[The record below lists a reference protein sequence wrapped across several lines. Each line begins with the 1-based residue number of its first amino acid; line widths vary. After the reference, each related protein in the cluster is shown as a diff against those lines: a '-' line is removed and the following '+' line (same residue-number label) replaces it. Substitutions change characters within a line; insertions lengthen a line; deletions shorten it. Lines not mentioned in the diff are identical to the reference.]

1 MNQSTYN
8 SLKSF
13 IWGIA
18 NDCLVDVYDVGDYR
32 KIILPMFVIRRFDA
46 VLEPKHEAVIK
57 AKKEFTKA
65 GITEL
70 DAALAAVAEQAFVN
84 KSDFTLTDLKSRTNQ
99 QQLKKDFIEYLDGFS
114 ENVQVIINKFHIR
127 NEIDRL
133 SEQDRLGLLIEK
145 FVDPRIN
152 LSNRPV
158 LNEDG
163 SVKIEALDNH
173 TMGTLFEEV
182 IRMFNEETNVTDAGR
197 HFTPRDIVEL
207 IADLAFIPVQDK
219 IQSTTYRIYDGAC
232 GTGGMLTVGDEHIKK
247 LAREQGKKVS
257 IHLYGQENAD
267 ETYAIARADML
278 VKGEGKESDQ
288 IRFGSTISDDKFAK
302 EEFDFMLSN
311 PPFGTPWKTD
321 LKAWGIGKKD
331 EISDTR
337 FIINYDDNPEYSLIP
352 DIGDPQMLFLANNI
366 SKMKTTT
373 ELGSRIIEVHNG
385 SSLFTGKAGSGPSNL
400 RRYIFEQD
408 LCEAIIAIPENM
420 FYNTGIGT
428 YLWVLTNKKDEKR
441 KGKVQLIDATSMKE
455 PLRKNLGDKNCEM
468 TQKMREKVMELYL
481 AFDKADSEYSK
492 VFSNEEFGFYQVEV
506 NRPLR
511 LRVNVSDEALEEF
524 KNNAKDDEFYD
535 FLMTNEK
542 DTESTNFNSFIG
554 KLEKSTK
561 RAGLKW
567 TKKRENAIRKYFTTT
582 DENANVVLDKKGN
595 TEPDSNLKDTEQ
607 VPLLYDGGIT
617 GFFENEVKPYV
628 EDAWINE
635 DSAVIGYE
643 LSFTKYFYKPVQLR
657 DMSDIIADGIK
668 LFHGLGTGL
677 RQTLTSDE
685 VLKLQIPVPPKP
697 EQDKIVQF
705 LDWKISEMNHFI
717 HQKKKQIK
725 LLEELKYTQ
734 IDQYITKGL
743 NPSVSMKDSKVEWIG
758 AIPEHWDV
766 DHIKQHFKV
775 KKRIAGKEGYDVLS
789 ITQQGIKK
797 KDISSN
803 EGQMAQSYAN
813 YQFVYPGDFAMNHMD
828 LLTGYIDI
836 SKQFGVTSP
845 DYRVFTLSDSEHCF
859 APFYLRVFQ
868 IGYKRRIFYKFGKG
882 AANQGRWRLPI
893 TAFYDY
899 AIQVP
904 PIDEQR
910 EIARQCD
917 EVEKQINEMI
927 SGINK
932 EITLVEELRTKLI
945 SDVVTGQVDV
955 RNVKIPAY
963 ETETD
968 IIDSEED
975 SDEENQ
981 EESTE

>member
-8 SLKSF
+8 TLKSF

-46 VLEPKHEAVIK
+46 VLEPKHEEVIK
-57 AKKEFTKA
+57 AKEQFEKA

-70 DAALAAVAEQAFVN
+70 DAALSAVAEQAFVN
-84 KSDFTLTDLKSRTNQ
+84 KSDFILTDLKSRTNQ
-99 QQLKKDFIEYLDGFS
+99 QQLKKDFIAYLDGFS

-152 LSNRPV
+152 LSNRPI

-207 IADLAFIPVQDK
+207 IADLTFIPIQDK

-232 GTGGMLTVGDEHIKK
+232 GTGGMLTVGDQHIRE
-247 LAREQGKKVS
+247 LAAEQGKKVS

-321 LKAWGIGKKD
+321 LKAWGINKKD
-331 EISDTR
+331 EISDSR

-428 YLWVLTNKKDEKR
+428 YLWVLTNKKEDRR
-441 KGKVQLIDATSMKE
+441 KGKVQLIDATSMKSS
-455 PLRKNLGDKNCEM
+455 LRKNLGDKNCEM
-468 TQKMREKVMELYL
+468 TPEIRKRVIDLYL
-481 AFDKADSEYSK
+481 EFDKADSEYSK
-492 VFSNEEFGFYQVEV
+492 VFLNEEFGYYQVDV

-511 LRVNVSDEALEEF
+511 LKVAINEKNLAVF
-524 KNNAKDDEFYD
+524 KENGKDDEFYQ
-535 FLMTNEK
+535 FLALNKK
-542 DTESTNFNSFIG
+542 DLESNDYNSFITE
-554 KLEKSTK
+554 LEKNVKS
-561 RAGLKW
+561 ADLKW
-567 TKKRENAIRKYFTTT
+567 TKKRQNAIRKFFSTT
-582 DENANVVLDKKGN
+582 DENAELVRDKKGN
-595 TEPDSNLKDTEQ
+595 IEPDNNLKDSEQ
-607 VPLLYDGGIT
+607 IPLLYEGGIKA
-617 GFFENEVKPYV
+617 FFKNEVKPYV
-628 EDAWINE
+628 EDAWIDE

-657 DMSDIIADGIK
+657 NVADIIADIK
-668 LFHGLGTGL
+668 AIEQSTDGLL
-677 RQTLTSDE
+677 AS
-685 VLKLQIPVPPKP
+685 I
-697 EQDKIVQF
+697 
-705 LDWKISEMNHFI
+705 
-717 HQKKKQIK
+717 
-725 LLEELKYTQ
+725 
-734 IDQYITKGL
+734 
-743 NPSVSMKDSKVEWIG
+743 IG
-758 AIPEHWDV
+758 
-766 DHIKQHFKV
+766 
-775 KKRIAGKEGYDVLS
+775 
-789 ITQQGIKK
+789 
-797 KDISSN
+797 
-803 EGQMAQSYAN
+803 
-813 YQFVYPGDFAMNHMD
+813 
-828 LLTGYIDI
+828 
-836 SKQFGVTSP
+836 
-845 DYRVFTLSDSEHCF
+845 
-859 APFYLRVFQ
+859 
-868 IGYKRRIFYKFGKG
+868 
-882 AANQGRWRLPI
+882 GR
-893 TAFYDY
+893 
-899 AIQVP
+899 
-904 PIDEQR
+904 E
-910 EIARQCD
+910 
-917 EVEKQINEMI
+917 
-927 SGINK
+927 
-932 EITLVEELRTKLI
+932 
-945 SDVVTGQVDV
+945 
-955 RNVKIPAY
+955 
-963 ETETD
+963 
-968 IIDSEED
+968 
-975 SDEENQ
+975 
-981 EESTE
+981 

>member
-8 SLKSF
+8 TLKSF

-46 VLEPKHEAVIK
+46 VLEPKHEEVIK
-57 AKKEFTKA
+57 AKEQFEKA

-70 DAALAAVAEQAFVN
+70 DAALSAVAEQAFVN
-84 KSDFTLTDLKSRTNQ
+84 KSDFILTDLKSRTNQ
-99 QQLKKDFIEYLDGFS
+99 QQLKKDFIAYLDGFS

-152 LSNRPV
+152 LSNRPI

-207 IADLAFIPVQDK
+207 IADLAFIPIQDK

-232 GTGGMLTVGDEHIKK
+232 GTGGMLTVGDQHIRE
-247 LAREQGKKVS
+247 LAAEQGKKVS

-321 LKAWGIGKKD
+321 LKAWGINKKD
-331 EISDTR
+331 EISDSR

-428 YLWVLTNKKDEKR
+428 YLWVLTNKKEDRR
-441 KGKVQLIDATSMKE
+441 KGKVQLIDATSMKSS
-455 PLRKNLGDKNCEM
+455 LRKNLGDKNCEM
-468 TQKMREKVMELYL
+468 TPEICKRVIDLYL
-481 AFDKADSEYSK
+481 EFDKADSEYSK
-492 VFSNEEFGFYQVEV
+492 VFLNEEFGYYQVDV

-511 LRVNVSDEALEEF
+511 LKVAINEKNLAVF
-524 KNNAKDDEFYD
+524 KENGKDDEFYQ
-535 FLMTNEK
+535 FLALNKK
-542 DTESTNFNSFIG
+542 DLESNDYNSFITE
-554 KLEKSTK
+554 LEKNVKS
-561 RAGLKW
+561 ADLKW
-567 TKKRENAIRKYFTTT
+567 TKKRQNAIRKFFSTT
-582 DENANVVLDKKGN
+582 DENAELVRDKKGN
-595 TEPDSNLKDTEQ
+595 IEPDNNLKDSEQ
-607 VPLLYDGGIT
+607 IPLLYEGGIKA
-617 GFFENEVKPYV
+617 FFKNEVKPYV
-628 EDAWINE
+628 EDAWIDE

-657 DMSDIIADGIK
+657 NVADIIADIK
-668 LFHGLGTGL
+668 AIEQSTDGLL
-677 RQTLTSDE
+677 AS
-685 VLKLQIPVPPKP
+685 I
-697 EQDKIVQF
+697 
-705 LDWKISEMNHFI
+705 
-717 HQKKKQIK
+717 
-725 LLEELKYTQ
+725 
-734 IDQYITKGL
+734 
-743 NPSVSMKDSKVEWIG
+743 IG
-758 AIPEHWDV
+758 
-766 DHIKQHFKV
+766 
-775 KKRIAGKEGYDVLS
+775 
-789 ITQQGIKK
+789 
-797 KDISSN
+797 
-803 EGQMAQSYAN
+803 
-813 YQFVYPGDFAMNHMD
+813 
-828 LLTGYIDI
+828 
-836 SKQFGVTSP
+836 
-845 DYRVFTLSDSEHCF
+845 
-859 APFYLRVFQ
+859 
-868 IGYKRRIFYKFGKG
+868 
-882 AANQGRWRLPI
+882 GR
-893 TAFYDY
+893 
-899 AIQVP
+899 
-904 PIDEQR
+904 E
-910 EIARQCD
+910 
-917 EVEKQINEMI
+917 
-927 SGINK
+927 
-932 EITLVEELRTKLI
+932 
-945 SDVVTGQVDV
+945 
-955 RNVKIPAY
+955 
-963 ETETD
+963 
-968 IIDSEED
+968 
-975 SDEENQ
+975 
-981 EESTE
+981 

>member
-8 SLKSF
+8 TLKSF

-46 VLEPKHEAVIK
+46 VLEPKHEEVIK
-57 AKKEFTKA
+57 AKEQFEKA

-70 DAALAAVAEQAFVN
+70 DAALSAVAEQAFVN
-84 KSDFTLTDLKSRTNQ
+84 KSDFILTDLKSRTNQ
-99 QQLKKDFIEYLDGFS
+99 QQLKKGFIAYLDGFS

-152 LSNRPV
+152 LSNRPI

-207 IADLAFIPVQDK
+207 IADLAFIPIQDK

-232 GTGGMLTVGDEHIKK
+232 GTGGMLTVGDQHIRE
-247 LAREQGKKVS
+247 LAAEQGKKVS

-321 LKAWGIGKKD
+321 LKAWGINKKD
-331 EISDTR
+331 EISDSR

-428 YLWVLTNKKDEKR
+428 YLWVLTNKKEDRR
-441 KGKVQLIDATSMKE
+441 KGKVQLIDATSMKSS
-455 PLRKNLGDKNCEM
+455 LRKNLGDKNCEM
-468 TQKMREKVMELYL
+468 TPEIRKRVIDLYL
-481 AFDKADSEYSK
+481 EFDKADSEYSK
-492 VFSNEEFGFYQVEV
+492 VFLNEEFGYYQVDV

-511 LRVNVSDEALEEF
+511 LKVAINEKNLAVF
-524 KNNAKDDEFYD
+524 KENGKDDEFYQ
-535 FLMTNEK
+535 FLALNKK
-542 DTESTNFNSFIG
+542 DLESNDYNSFITE
-554 KLEKSTK
+554 LEKNVKS
-561 RAGLKW
+561 ADLKW
-567 TKKRENAIRKYFTTT
+567 TKKRQNAIRKFFSTT
-582 DENANVVLDKKGN
+582 DENAELVRDKKGN
-595 TEPDSNLKDTEQ
+595 IEPDNNLKDSEQ
-607 VPLLYDGGIT
+607 IPLLYEGGIKA
-617 GFFENEVKPYV
+617 FFKNEVKPYV
-628 EDAWINE
+628 EDAWIDE

-657 DMSDIIADGIK
+657 NVADIIADIK
-668 LFHGLGTGL
+668 AIEQSTDGLL
-677 RQTLTSDE
+677 AS
-685 VLKLQIPVPPKP
+685 I
-697 EQDKIVQF
+697 
-705 LDWKISEMNHFI
+705 
-717 HQKKKQIK
+717 
-725 LLEELKYTQ
+725 
-734 IDQYITKGL
+734 
-743 NPSVSMKDSKVEWIG
+743 IG
-758 AIPEHWDV
+758 
-766 DHIKQHFKV
+766 
-775 KKRIAGKEGYDVLS
+775 
-789 ITQQGIKK
+789 
-797 KDISSN
+797 
-803 EGQMAQSYAN
+803 
-813 YQFVYPGDFAMNHMD
+813 
-828 LLTGYIDI
+828 
-836 SKQFGVTSP
+836 
-845 DYRVFTLSDSEHCF
+845 
-859 APFYLRVFQ
+859 
-868 IGYKRRIFYKFGKG
+868 
-882 AANQGRWRLPI
+882 GR
-893 TAFYDY
+893 
-899 AIQVP
+899 
-904 PIDEQR
+904 E
-910 EIARQCD
+910 
-917 EVEKQINEMI
+917 
-927 SGINK
+927 
-932 EITLVEELRTKLI
+932 
-945 SDVVTGQVDV
+945 
-955 RNVKIPAY
+955 
-963 ETETD
+963 
-968 IIDSEED
+968 
-975 SDEENQ
+975 
-981 EESTE
+981 

>member
-8 SLKSF
+8 TLKSF
-13 IWGIA
+13 IRGIA

-46 VLEPKHEAVIK
+46 VLEPKHEEVIK
-57 AKKEFTKA
+57 AKEQFEKA

-70 DAALAAVAEQAFVN
+70 DAALSAVAEQAFVN
-84 KSDFTLTDLKSRTNQ
+84 KSDFILTDLKSRTNQ
-99 QQLKKDFIEYLDGFS
+99 QQLKKDFIAYLDGFS

-152 LSNRPV
+152 LSNRPI

-207 IADLAFIPVQDK
+207 IADLAFIPIQDK

-232 GTGGMLTVGDEHIKK
+232 GTGGMLTVGDQHIRE
-247 LAREQGKKVS
+247 LAAEQGKKVS

-321 LKAWGIGKKD
+321 LKAWGINKKD
-331 EISDTR
+331 EISDSR

-428 YLWVLTNKKDEKR
+428 YLWVLTNKKEDRR
-441 KGKVQLIDATSMKE
+441 KGKVQLIDATSMKSS
-455 PLRKNLGDKNCEM
+455 LRKNLGDKNCEM
-468 TQKMREKVMELYL
+468 TPEIRKRVIDLYL
-481 AFDKADSEYSK
+481 EFDKADSEYSK
-492 VFSNEEFGFYQVEV
+492 VFLNEEFGYYQVDV

-511 LRVNVSDEALEEF
+511 LKVAINEKNLAVF
-524 KNNAKDDEFYD
+524 KENGKDDEFYQ
-535 FLMTNEK
+535 FLALNKK
-542 DTESTNFNSFIG
+542 DLESNDYNSFITE
-554 KLEKSTK
+554 LEKNVKS
-561 RAGLKW
+561 ADLKW
-567 TKKRENAIRKYFTTT
+567 TKKRQNAIRKFFSTT
-582 DENANVVLDKKGN
+582 DENAELVRDKKGN
-595 TEPDSNLKDTEQ
+595 IEPDNNLKDSEQ
-607 VPLLYDGGIT
+607 IPLLYEGGIKA
-617 GFFENEVKPYV
+617 FFKNEVKPYV
-628 EDAWINE
+628 EDAWIDE

-657 DMSDIIADGIK
+657 NVADIIADIK
-668 LFHGLGTGL
+668 AIEQSTDGLL
-677 RQTLTSDE
+677 AS
-685 VLKLQIPVPPKP
+685 I
-697 EQDKIVQF
+697 
-705 LDWKISEMNHFI
+705 
-717 HQKKKQIK
+717 
-725 LLEELKYTQ
+725 
-734 IDQYITKGL
+734 
-743 NPSVSMKDSKVEWIG
+743 IG
-758 AIPEHWDV
+758 
-766 DHIKQHFKV
+766 
-775 KKRIAGKEGYDVLS
+775 
-789 ITQQGIKK
+789 
-797 KDISSN
+797 
-803 EGQMAQSYAN
+803 
-813 YQFVYPGDFAMNHMD
+813 
-828 LLTGYIDI
+828 
-836 SKQFGVTSP
+836 
-845 DYRVFTLSDSEHCF
+845 
-859 APFYLRVFQ
+859 
-868 IGYKRRIFYKFGKG
+868 
-882 AANQGRWRLPI
+882 GR
-893 TAFYDY
+893 
-899 AIQVP
+899 
-904 PIDEQR
+904 E
-910 EIARQCD
+910 
-917 EVEKQINEMI
+917 
-927 SGINK
+927 
-932 EITLVEELRTKLI
+932 
-945 SDVVTGQVDV
+945 
-955 RNVKIPAY
+955 
-963 ETETD
+963 
-968 IIDSEED
+968 
-975 SDEENQ
+975 
-981 EESTE
+981 